1 MCGGGGAKKQ
11 QQQQAEAAAAAQEQS
26 MALQRE
32 QMAMQQEQAAAQK
45 AQYQEQ
51 LAISRAAPPPAPNP
65 GAMAAAPALETMDQT
80 TAQTIRAGTGRRKLR
95 TDLMPVATL
104 GIPGTGGYA

>member
-1 MCGGGGAKKQ
+1 
-11 QQQQAEAAAAAQEQS
+11 

-32 QMAMQQEQAAAQK
+32 QMAMQQEQAAAQR

-51 LAISRAAPPPAPNP
+51 LAISKAPPPPAPNA
-65 GAMAAAPALETMDQT
+65 GAMAATPALETMNQA
-80 TAQTIRAGTGRRKLR
+80 TAQSMRAGTGRKKLR

-104 GIPGTGGYA
+104 GIPGVG

>member
-1 MCGGGGAKKQ
+1 MCGGGGKKA

-26 MALQRE
+26 LALQRE
-32 QMAMQQEQAAAQK
+32 QMAMQQEQMAAQR

-65 GAMAAAPALETMDQT
+65 GAMAAASAIDVVDQA
-80 TAQTIRAGTGRRKLR
+80 TAQSIRAGTGRKKLR
-95 TDLMPVATL
+95 TDLPQMSTL
-104 GIPGTGGYA
+104 AIPGVA

>member
-1 MCGGGGAKKQ
+1 
-11 QQQQAEAAAAAQEQS
+11 

-32 QMAMQQEQAAAQK
+32 QMAMQQEAAASQR

-51 LAISRAAPPPAPNP
+51 LAISKAPPPPAPNA
-65 GAMAAAPALETMDQT
+65 GAKAAVSAIETMDQAT
-80 TAQTIRAGTGRRKLR
+80 GQSMRAGTGRKKLR

-104 GIPGTGGYA
+104 GIPGVG

>member
-1 MCGGGGAKKQ
+1 
-11 QQQQAEAAAAAQEQS
+11 

-32 QMAMQQEQAAAQK
+32 QMAMQQEQAAAQR

-51 LAISRAAPPPAPNP
+51 LAISKAPPPPAPNE

-80 TAQTIRAGTGRRKLR
+80 TAQTVRAGTGRRRLR
-95 TDLMPVATL
+95 TDLVPVSTL
-104 GIPGTGGYA
+104 GIPGVA

>member
-1 MCGGGGAKKQ
+1 MCGGGGKAQ
-11 QQQQAEAAAAAQEQS
+11 RAQAEAAARAQEQS

-32 QMAMQQEQAAAQK
+32 QMAMQQEQMAAQK

-51 LAISRAAPPPAPNP
+51 LAISKAAPPPAPNA

-80 TAQTIRAGTGRRKLR
+80 TAQAVRAGTGRRRFR
-95 TDLMPVATL
+95 TDRAPVTTL
-104 GIPGTGGYA
+104 GIPGVG